1 MLEHML
7 PHLFWSAKAGYAYSP
22 VDTAFYVGAALIFG
36 AYWGAKLPRNITRK
50 VCKFLPLFVLLS
62 EFLALLIYF
71 ISTEQIPVFFVESK
85 CHATW
90 PKFAK
95 GRTESFGDS
104 ARGLTW
110 QSHGRLFPAALQ

>member
-1 MLEHML
+1 MFEHML
-7 PHLFWSAKAGYAYSP
+7 PLLFWSAKAGYAYSP

-71 ISTEQIPVFFVESK
+71 RKNGPTPLAFSLDFISTVLLIFWLGFTAAFLVSRRKRK
-85 CHATW
+85 C
-90 PKFAK
+90 AK
-95 GRTESFGDS
+95 
-104 ARGLTW
+104 
-110 QSHGRLFPAALQ
+110 

>member
-71 ISTEQIPVFFVESK
+71 RKNGPTPLAFSLDVISTVLLIFWLGFTAAFLVSRRKRK
-85 CHATW
+85 C
-90 PKFAK
+90 AK
-95 GRTESFGDS
+95 
-104 ARGLTW
+104 
-110 QSHGRLFPAALQ
+110 